1 MGADQHFD
9 FLGHAASALDWWADA
24 GVDMLVDDA
33 PRDWLAP
40 PEPAA
45 VPAAGGHT
53 PPRADASAIA
63 TGALPDTVP
72 ATLPDT
78 LEAFAAWRSSADAPE
93 SAWRGPFLGPTGPA
107 DAAIMIVVDCPD
119 PDDAHGGHLLSGSVG
134 KLFDRMLAAI
144 GLARDAVYLVP
155 VCAKRP
161 IAGRMPREVEARLGD
176 IARHHVRLATPKRVL
191 CLGNAASRAI
201 TGTEMPASRGLLHGF
216 NHRGGN
222 IGVVASFHPRL
233 LLEKPAL
240 KAEAWKDLQLL
251 MGNLT

>member
-9 FLGHAASALDWWADA
+9 FLGHAASALEWWVDA
-24 GVDMLVDDA
+24 GVDTLVDDA

-40 PEPAA
+40 QDPVATPAT
-45 VPAAGGHT
+45 PT
-53 PPRADASAIA
+53 PPRADAPVIA
-63 TGALPDTVP
+63 TDALP
-72 ATLPDT
+72 ASLPDT
-78 LEAFAAWRSSADAPE
+78 LAAFTAWRSSADAPE
-93 SAWRGPFLGPTGPA
+93 SSWRGHFLSATGPA

-134 KLFDRMLAAI
+134 KLFDRMLAAV
-144 GLARDAVYLVP
+144 GLTREMVYIVP
-155 VCAKRP
+155 VCARRP
-161 IAGRMPREVEARLGD
+161 IAGRMPREVEARLGE
-176 IARHHVRLATPKRVL
+176 IARHHVRLASPKRVL

-201 TGTEMPASRGLLHGF
+201 IGTEMPANRGLLHGF
-216 NHRGGN
+216 NHRGGD